1 MQEDHSNHYFQMALR
16 FVNNTGRHIFLTGKA
31 GTGKTT
37 FLRKIKETSHK
48 KLAIVAPT
56 GVAAVNAGGVTIHSF
71 FQLPFGA
78 FLPGNEKAHQ
88 NSDQAINNHHTMLQ
102 QMRMNGDKR
111 KLMYELELLII
122 DEVSMVRPDL
132 LDAIDAVLRHFRKRP
147 HIPFGGVQMLF
158 IGDLFQLP
166 PVVKDDEWKII
177 SHHYASPFFFDAISL
192 KENPPLYLE
201 LKKIYRQ
208 SDASFIDILNNVR
221 NNNMQ
226 PADFTALHKY
236 YKPGFQPAAKG
247 EYITLT
253 THNFK
258 ADTINQ
264 NELKKLPGKIYS
276 FEAGIEGEFNE
287 RLFPVEKS
295 LKLKEGAQIMF
306 IKNDKGE
313 FRRFYNGKIGTV
325 KKIGG
330 DEITVTFPGSEE
342 EMLLEKETWKNIRY
356 KYTQGTDKIEEET
369 LGTFTQFPIRLAW
382 AITIHKSQG
391 LTFSKAI
398 IDAGQS
404 FAPGQVYVALSRLTT
419 LEGLVLYS
427 KLQPECIS
435 SDEKVIA
442 YTSSEPAYDI
452 LEKQLAEAQKKYL
465 YEQLYHI
472 FDWNKLFNGMEE
484 FVASFDERQIPLQE
498 KAKEL
503 AVSLLSKLTVQCET
517 AEKFT
522 KQLDQLLTEAEKN
535 GYGIVHQRVEAACKY
550 FSKSLDEELFT
561 PLKAHQE
568 DMAKRMKVKKYLK
581 EVYSIMLDL
590 LQKKYQLEQAV
601 KLSSGLMKGADADT
615 LLKEMKNDM
624 PSGISSAEIPIK
636 SKAVK
641 GETHLISLQM
651 FREGKSIQQIAEE
664 RGMVRGTI
672 ETHLLK
678 FIATG
683 EIELSTLVTEEK
695 ISEIQK
701 VISELGDTG
710 SAALK
715 EKLGPDYSYNEIRAV
730 MSDHKKKLED
740 KHIQLKE

>member
-1 MQEDHSNHYFQMALR
+1 MQEDQSNHYFQMALR

-56 GVAAVNAGGVTIHSF
+56 GVAAVNAGGTTIHSF

-78 FLPGNEKAHQ
+78 FLPGNENVSQH
-88 NSDQAINNHHTMLQ
+88 SGPAINNHLTMLQ
-102 QMRMNGDKR
+102 QMRLSGDKR
-111 KLMYELELLII
+111 KLMSELELLII

-132 LDAIDAVLRHFRKRP
+132 LDAIDAVLRHFRKHP
-147 HIPFGGVQMLF
+147 NVPFGGVQMLF

-177 SHHYASPFFFDAISL
+177 SRYYASPFFFDALSL
-192 KENPPLYLE
+192 KESSPLYLE

-208 SDASFIDILNNVR
+208 SDASFIGILNNVR

-226 PADFTALHKY
+226 QADFTALHKY
-236 YKPGFQPAAKG
+236 YKPGFQPAVKG

-253 THNFK
+253 THNSK

-264 NELKKLPGKIYS
+264 SELKKLPGKIYS

-287 RLFPVEKS
+287 RSFPVERS

-313 FRRFYNGKIGTV
+313 NRRFYNGKIGTV

-330 DEITVTFPGSEE
+330 DEISVIFPGSEE
-342 EMLLEKETWKNIRY
+342 EMLLEKDTWKNIRY
-356 KYTQGTDKIEEET
+356 QYTQGTDKIEEET
-369 LGTFTQFPIRLAW
+369 LGTFTQFPVRLAW

-398 IDAGQS
+398 IDAGES
-404 FAPGQVYVALSRLTT
+404 FAPGQVYVALSRLTS
-419 LEGLVLYS
+419 LEGLILYS
-427 KLQPECIS
+427 QLQPNCIS
-435 SDEKVIA
+435 SDERIVA
-442 YTSSEPAYDI
+442 YTSSEPAYDV
-452 LEKQLAEAQKKYL
+452 LQQQLAEAQKGYL
-465 YEQLYHI
+465 YAQLYTI
-472 FDWNKLFNGMEE
+472 FDWSKLFSAMEE
-484 FVASFDERQIPLQE
+484 FVASFAERQIPLQG
-498 KAKEL
+498 KAKAL
-503 AVSLLSKLTVQCET
+503 AVSLLSKISVQQEI
-517 AEKFT
+517 AGKFT
-522 KQLDQLLTEAEKN
+522 KQLDQLLPEAGKD
-535 GYGIVHQRVEAACKY
+535 GYAIVHQRVEAACNY
-550 FSKSLDEELFT
+550 FSKNLNEEFFT
-561 PLKAHQE
+561 PLKAHQD
-568 DMAKRMKVKKYLK
+568 DMSKRTKVKKYLK
-581 EVYSIMLDL
+581 EVHSIMLDL
-590 LQKKYQLEQAV
+590 LHKKDQLEQAM
-601 KLSSGLMKGADADT
+601 KLSSGLVKGADADT
-615 LLKEMKNDM
+615 LLKEMKEDI
-624 PSGISSAEIPIK
+624 PSSRMAGIEIAAK
-636 SKAVK
+636 MKATK

-651 FREGKSIQQIAEE
+651 FREGKCIQQIAEE

-678 FIATG
+678 FLATG
-683 EIELSTLVTEEK
+683 EIELSALVTEEK
-695 ISEIQK
+695 ISEIRK

-710 SAALK
+710 SAVLK

-730 MSDHKKKLED
+730 MNDHRKKSEERTFSK
-740 KHIQLKE
+740 